1 MTAGT
6 GLAAG
11 GGSSSSQTE
20 SVAWR
25 VACRYHQIRRQVPN
39 HRRRKL
45 LRQLA
50 VRGVLEK
57 ARAILGAAKRR
68 ARLVSQTYREGD
80 AGELDLEATLERW
93 GGRGWPRPEDL
104 VVRRREEKRLD
115 CALMVDTSLSME
127 GKNIALA
134 STAAA
139 VLAMR
144 LNPLDVS
151 VILFENRA
159 SVAKPLGMR
168 LSLEQIV
175 ARILDV
181 PATGYTNI
189 HDALRCG
196 AQQLSRSQRHQQCG
210 ILITDGKYTVGG
222 PPLPLASRFS
232 HLHVLMT
239 EDYSNDPQ
247 LCRSMAL
254 AGHGQMLP
262 VRRYEDLPRR
272 IERLLVEIMR

>member
-1 MTAGT
+1 MAAGYS
-6 GLAAG
+6 LAAG
-11 GGSSSSQTE
+11 GGTSSSQTE

-25 VACRYHQIRRQVPN
+25 VARRYHQIRRQVPN
-39 HRRRKL
+39 NKRRKL

-134 STAAA
+134 SAAAA

-144 LNPLDVS
+144 LNPVDVS

-159 SVAKPLGMR
+159 SVAKPLGVRM
-168 LSLEQIV
+168 SVEEIV

-196 AQQLSRSQRHQQCG
+196 AQQLSRSQRRQQCG

-222 PPLPLASRFS
+222 PPLPLASRFR

-247 LCRSMAL
+247 LCRSMAM

-272 IERLLVEIMR
+272 IERLLIEIMR